1 MLEKIPMTPC
11 GYENLVKTLEELKA
25 RRAVI
30 SKAIGEAREK
40 GDLRENA
47 EYHAAREDQGM
58 NEAKIRE
65 LEDKL
70 ARSYIVRAEKSG
82 IVQLGSIVTVLDLDE
97 EIEESY
103 TLVGAGE
110 EDYTENRILTTSP
123 IGAALLSKSVGD
135 EVEVKVPIGILR
147 FRIISVE

>member
-1 MLEKIPMTPC
+1 MVEKIPMTPC